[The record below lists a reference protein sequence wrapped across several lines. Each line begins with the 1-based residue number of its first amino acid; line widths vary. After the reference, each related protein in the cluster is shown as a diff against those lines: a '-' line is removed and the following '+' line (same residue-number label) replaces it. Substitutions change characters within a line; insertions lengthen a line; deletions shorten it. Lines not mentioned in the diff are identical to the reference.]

1 MVYLSHEQKLM
12 KGGKMFKE
20 KEIIELLNQILAQ
33 SGQVKNSDEVNVIS
47 SENTGQI
54 FGAINVRFD
63 AINIYINTKDK
74 NFFD

>member
-1 MVYLSHEQKLM
+1 MKKFLS
-12 KGGKMFKE
+12 
-20 KEIIELLNQILAQ
+20 IILA
-33 SGQVKNSDEVNVIS
+33 GLL
-47 SENTGQI
+47 I

>member
-1 MVYLSHEQKLM
+1 
-12 KGGKMFKE
+12 MFKE

-33 SGQVKNSDEVNVIS
+33 SGQVKNSDEVSVIS

>member
-1 MVYLSHEQKLM
+1 M

-20 KEIIELLNQILAQ
+20 KEIIELLHQILAQ
-33 SGQVKNSDEVNVIS
+33 SCQVKKKDEVNVIS